1 MHLKEKGLRRE
12 ENTLFHMF
20 INTYEN
26 HKVQK
31 AFIYRLAEQEF
42 EVSYAK
48 LFDDVLVLARA
59 FRAKKIEKGS
69 KVMFLCD
76 NRYEWMVTD
85 MALVSLGAI
94 SIPRGCDTPTQE
106 LEFILTHSGADF
118 LIVENEAM
126 YERHETMLNTLS
138 LKAIFIVEAPKV
150 HSFLSNIYSY
160 NDLLKDRTIS
170 DEEIKAFIGGK
181 ELLDEEDIFTLIYTS
196 GTTGIPKGV
205 VLTHKSLLSS
215 AMRKGSSRTLYM
227 IFLWVKTTPLG
238 VPVVPDV

>member
-1 MHLKEKGLRRE
+1 MEHTKLHLKEESLRRE

-26 HKVQK
+26 HKLQK

-85 MALVSLGAI
+85 LALISIGAI
-94 SIPRGCDTPTQE
+94 SIPRGCDTPTLE
-106 LEFILTHSGADF
+106 LEFILNHSEADF
-118 LIVENEAM
+118 LIVENESM
-126 YERHETMLNTLS
+126 YERHESMLSTCS
-138 LKAIFIVEAPKV
+138 LKAIFILP
-150 HSFLSNIYSY
+150 I
-160 NDLLKDRTIS
+160 
-170 DEEIKAFIGGK
+170 
-181 ELLDEEDIFTLIYTS
+181 
-196 GTTGIPKGV
+196 
-205 VLTHKSLLSS
+205 
-215 AMRKGSSRTLYM
+215 
-227 IFLWVKTTPLG
+227 
-238 VPVVPDV
+238 